1 MEGGREG
8 PTNDSRQRLRSMKLR
23 VFRVQINGSTHVVSL
38 EQSGKNHFRATLN
51 GVSFE
56 AEAASNGEITTWL
69 IRNESESTI
78 AHARN
83 LPNDRV
89 DVWIACIPFAT
100 TVQAIGLGGYGVAPK
115 VRPHTAGGEVRA
127 LMPGRITSI
136 LVKEGESVSE
146 GAALLILDAMKMQN
160 EIAAPTDGKVKKIFV
175 REGDTVKKDSVL
187 VSIE

>member
-1 MEGGREG
+1 M
-8 PTNDSRQRLRSMKLR
+8 R
-23 VFRVQINGSTHVVSL
+23 VFRVQINGTIHVVSL
-38 EQSGKNHFRATLN
+38 EQKGKNQFRATLN
-51 GVSFE
+51 GVPFE
-56 AEAASNGEITTWL
+56 AEAASNGNITTWL
-69 IRNESESTI
+69 VRSESESTH

-100 TVQAIGLGGYGVAPK
+100 IVQAIGLGGYAAAPE
-115 VRPHTAGGEVRA
+115 VRRHTSGGQVRA

-146 GAALLILDAMKMQN
+146 GAALLILEAMKMQN
-160 EIAAPTDGKVKKIFV
+160 EIAAPTNGKVKAIFV
-175 REGDTVKKDSVL
+175 REGDVVKKDSPL